1 MKTKDHTQPA
11 EPLFYR
17 IYRFPVGVIYLVG
30 DKCTLKEVCFE
41 LPGEHATLP
50 DAVQKGSTPPL
61 AAAVD
66 FLRSYF
72 NGMEG
77 PVPCLDLTGCTEK
90 QKRVYR
96 ELMKIGFGK
105 TISYTQLAELAGI
118 PRGARFIGNTMAKNP
133 LPVFIP
139 CHRVIKADGST
150 GNFSGG
156 VGLKEYLLAH
166 EKAIASD
173 R

>member
-1 MKTKDHTQPA
+1 M
-11 EPLFYR
+11 
-17 IYRFPVGVIYLVG
+17 GVIYLVG
-30 DKCTLKEVCFE
+30 DKCKLKEVCFE
-41 LPGEHATLP
+41 LPGEHTALP
-50 DAVQKGSTPPL
+50 DAVLKGSTPPL
-61 AAAVD
+61 EAAVD
-66 FLRSYF
+66 FLRCYF
-72 NGMEG
+72 KGVEG
-77 PVPCLDLTGCTEK
+77 PMPRLDLTGCTEK

-105 TISYTQLAELAGI
+105 TVSYIKLAELAGI
-118 PRGARFIGNTMAKNP
+118 PRGARFVGNAMAKNP

-166 EKAIASD
+166 EKALTSD